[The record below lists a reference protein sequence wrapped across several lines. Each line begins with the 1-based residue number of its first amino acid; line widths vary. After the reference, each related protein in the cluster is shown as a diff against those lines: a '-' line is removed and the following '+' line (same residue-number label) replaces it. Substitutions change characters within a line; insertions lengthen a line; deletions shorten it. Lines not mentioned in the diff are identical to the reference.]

1 MSDDIDDPYQAEWWH
16 AFENGP
22 LHSHFT
28 DAARPLANM
37 IEEAH
42 YALQA
47 ALDGDGYGVPPT
59 ADVLAGI
66 DKWLGQVERQLT
78 RYRAAPRPFEAARDA
93 PRPTRG

>member
-1 MSDDIDDPYQAEWWH
+1 MDD
-16 AFENGP
+16 ENEPNDGFDEEP
-22 LHSHFT
+22 LASRFT
-28 DAARPLANM
+28 DAARSLANAV
-37 IEEAH
+37 EEAH

-47 ALDGDGYGVPPT
+47 ALDDDGYGVPPT

-78 RYRAAPRPFEAARDA
+78 RYRAAPRPFEAALAA

>member
-1 MSDDIDDPYQAEWWH
+1 MDDENEPYDGFDEERLA
-16 AFENGP
+16 
-22 LHSHFT
+22 SRFT

-66 DKWLGQVERQLT
+66 DKWLGRVERQLT